1 MEWNYLLIGVLAII
15 LVGMMYGYRKGFL
28 RVVISLFGII
38 AVLIISVKVT
48 PKVND
53 YVLDKTSSYET
64 VRGTLIEKYHD
75 LTNADKS
82 VDTKESQ
89 EIGKY
94 TIPKQLETE
103 IVKNTTE
110 DIYTK
115 LTDTLFEEFI
125 AGFLAKVIIR
135 IGVFLGIFLLL
146 NIILVILQFSAK
158 VLEKIPVLRTFNK
171 LLGMVCGLS
180 VSLMAVWTFFL
191 CTFVFVGSKWT
202 MWVLTEVSR
211 SRILTYLFD
220 NNIFFKI
227 LHIG

>member
-53 YVLDKTSSYET
+53 YVLDRTSSYET

-75 LTNADKS
+75 LTNTDKS